1 MSNVKNHFWS
11 GCLCYIKSGKR
22 IMFPE
27 RVIAGSDVVLLTA
40 DLGNQIPDKSWML
53 YLFEL
58 FVDKKRNIPL
68 ELNIICQFDNQ
79 NYFEAIFGGHNQYRF
94 RKVLPEVGHA
104 YSRKIIVDPTD
115 HVIDY
120 HLSDIQYEEHESF
133 QLHEGNIRH
142 PFIGLKSI
150 TLEGSRQFSGIEWWN
165 KTGTHPYP
173 IRYQV
178 QISLLEYAQDE
189 LSTQNG
195 IRYLPYQITVSDTD
209 RQGQQY
215 PISFV
220 NPQVLDGCIC
230 YHVDAG
236 SSNTGLTYPHAPQG
250 FGLSLKSVLRK
261 ITRVTVVKSDVDE

>member
-1 MSNVKNHFWS
+1 MSTAQNHFWS
-11 GCLCYIKSGKR
+11 GCLCYIMSGKGTV
-22 IMFPE
+22 FPE

-104 YSRKIIVDPTD
+104 YSRKIFVDPTD
-115 HVIDY
+115 HVIYY
-120 HLSDIQYEEHESF
+120 HLSDIQSKEHESF
-133 QLHEGNIRH
+133 KLHEGNIRH
-142 PFIGLKSI
+142 PFIELRSI

-165 KTGTHPYP
+165 KISTHPYP

-178 QISLLEYAQDE
+178 QISLLKYARDE
-189 LSTQNG
+189 SSTQNG
-195 IRYLPYQITVSDTD
+195 IRYLPYQIIVSDTD

-215 PISFV
+215 PISLV
-220 NPQVLDGCIC
+220 NPRVMDGCIC
-230 YHVDAG
+230 YNVDAG
-236 SSNTGLTYPHAPQG
+236 SSRTGLTYPHPPQG

-261 ITRVTVVKSDVDE
+261 MLQ